1 MKYFRIALPHTI
13 RLELERRFI
22 STLRLC
28 AVSGIQ
34 RRPCSIR
41 GCFFSLT
48 RFIWPRVGAG
58 EEEEE
63 EEEEEKADDEVVQA
77 SIGRLSIRILLK
89 QIDQLIILSEPY

>member
-22 STLRLC
+22 STLRLR

-41 GCFFSLT
+41 GYFFSLT

-58 EEEEE
+58 EEE